1 MPEAVAT
8 PRRTLPILILAA
20 IGGLILA
27 GSLALWVRYGTAVFF
42 ETIRAGFT
50 ACFG

>member
-8 PRRTLPILILAA
+8 PRRTLPILISAG
-20 IGGLILA
+20 GGLLLA
-27 GSLALWVRYGTAVFF
+27 GSLALWLHYGTAVFF
-42 ETIRAGFT
+42 EMIRAGFV